1 MKIENIHLIDGTLS
15 KRIIAD
21 EGMTFIRISD
31 NIDFGNDVILG
42 YRYRDNKGNLL
53 SQKILELPEDFK
65 EEPIKLDEV

>member
-1 MKIENIHLIDGTLS
+1 MKIENINLIDGTLS
-15 KRIIAD
+15 KRIIAN

-65 EEPIKLDEV
+65 EEPIKLDKV

>member
-1 MKIENIHLIDGTLS
+1 MKIENINLIDGTLS

-42 YRYRDNKGNLL
+42 YRYRDNTGNLL
-53 SQKILELPEDFK
+53 FQKILELPEDFK